1 MYVLH
6 PLTFYKNEVFGRSI
20 NLFKYISAVLFV
32 FFCDLSYFCQ
42 PNFDF
47 MSAENEKTIEQIE
60 KFFGAIAKKYPQ
72 SNEIY
77 PLTDIYLQV
86 RPESG
91 ELVAFDD
98 DGVEIENCVVKQW
111 MNCIDDNFYDSVQS
125 VLRRHI
131 LCMKDILENLGILK
145 PYSFVLVNDD
155 KETIAE
161 LHLVDDDTVM
171 LSGELMEGLDSE
183 LNDFLSSLLKD

>member
-1 MYVLH
+1 
-6 PLTFYKNEVFGRSI
+6 
-20 NLFKYISAVLFV
+20 
-32 FFCDLSYFCQ
+32 
-42 PNFDF
+42 

-60 KFFGAIAKKYPQ
+60 KLFGAIAEKYPQ

-91 ELVAFDD
+91 ELVVFDD

-111 MNCIDDNFYDSVQS
+111 TNCIDDNFYDSVQS

-131 LCMKDILENLGILK
+131 LCMKDVLENLGILK

-155 KETIAE
+155 KETISE

-183 LNDFLSSLLKD
+183 LNEFLSSLLKD